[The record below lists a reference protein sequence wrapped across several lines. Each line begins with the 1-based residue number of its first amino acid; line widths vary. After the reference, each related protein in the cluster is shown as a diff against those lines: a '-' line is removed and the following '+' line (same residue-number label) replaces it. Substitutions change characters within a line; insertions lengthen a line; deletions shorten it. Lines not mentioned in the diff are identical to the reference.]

1 MKENFEIRYDF
12 IAEDGTRHQ
21 DMDSVKAIDEQ
32 YWEYTAPKK
41 INQTGLTE
49 SELKDVLKE
58 QFETGFMI
66 ASANMFMNNLDFR
79 E

>member
-1 MKENFEIRYDF
+1 MKEKFESYDF
-12 IAEDGTRHQ
+12 IAKDGSRHQ
-21 DMDSVKAIDEQ
+21 DMDSVKVIDEQ

-41 INQTGLTE
+41 INQTELTE
-49 SELKDVLKE
+49 PELKDVLKE